1 MELRVLR
8 YFLAVAREESITNA
22 ALSLHLSQPTLSR
35 QLMELEEEIGK
46 KLFIRGNR
54 KITLTDDG
62 MLLRKR
68 AEEIL
73 DLVEKTENEL
83 SVSDD
88 NISGDVYI
96 GGGESQAIHI
106 ISKSIKTLK
115 EKYPN
120 INFHFY
126 SGNAEDVCEKV
137 DKGLMDFGIVIE
149 PCNIRKYD
157 YVRLPTYDT
166 WGILMRKDDE
176 LAQKET
182 IAPKDLENVPLLGSH
197 QKLISNEIINYFG
210 TSYEKLNIVSTYN
223 LIYNASILV
232 EDGIGVALT
241 LDKLINT
248 TGDSLLCFRPL
259 EPTLT
264 SNLNIIWKKH
274 QIFSKAADVFMKQLK
289 LDIKSVK
296 S

>member
-88 NISGDVYI
+88 NIGGDIYI
-96 GGGESQAIHI
+96 GGGESQAMHI
-106 ISKSIKTLK
+106 IAKTVK
-115 EKYPN
+115 TIRQKYPQ

-157 YVRLPTYDT
+157 FLRLPSTDV
-166 WGILMRKDDE
+166 WGILLRKDDP
-176 LAQKET
+176 LAKKNT
-182 IAPKDLENVPLLGSH
+182 IHPVDLENIPLLGSR
-197 QKLISNEIINYFG
+197 QKLNSEEIINYFNE
-210 TSYEKLNIVSTYN
+210 SYKKLNIVSTYN

-248 TGDSLLCFRPL
+248 TGDSPLCFREL
-259 EPTLT
+259 EPRLI
-264 SNLNIIWKKH
+264 SHLNIIWKKH

-289 LDIKSVK
+289 LDIESVK

>member
-176 LAQKET
+176 LAQKEA

-210 TSYEKLNIVSTYN
+210 TSYEKLKIVSTYN

-296 S
+296 P